1 MTAGQPLWLRVLWYT
16 GMVLGTAYLACKRY
30 RYDLTLSFVLLV
42 FAAAA
47 QDALPS
53 LVHDPKLL
61 SYAEGATD
69 LLVLVSAFLY
79 VRAFA
84 ATVGHQRVDLSV
96 LRFRRRRPRK
106 PDH

>member
-1 MTAGQPLWLRVLWYT
+1 MTAGLPLWLRVLWYT
-16 GMVLGTAYLACKRY
+16 GVVLSTAYLARKRY
-30 RYDLTLSFVLLV
+30 RYDVILSFVLVL
-42 FAAAA
+42 FMAAA

-69 LLVLVSAFLY
+69 LLGLVAAFLY
-79 VRAFA
+79 IRAFA

>member
-1 MTAGQPLWLRVLWYT
+1 MTTWLPLWLRVLWYT
-16 GMVLGTAYLACKRY
+16 GMVLCTAYVACKRY
-30 RYDLTLSFVLLV
+30 RYDGVLSLVLLV
-42 FAAAA
+42 FVAAA

-61 SYAEGATD
+61 SYAEGVTD
-69 LLVLVSAFLY
+69 VLGLVSAFLY

-96 LRFRRRRPRK
+96 LRFRRRRPRT